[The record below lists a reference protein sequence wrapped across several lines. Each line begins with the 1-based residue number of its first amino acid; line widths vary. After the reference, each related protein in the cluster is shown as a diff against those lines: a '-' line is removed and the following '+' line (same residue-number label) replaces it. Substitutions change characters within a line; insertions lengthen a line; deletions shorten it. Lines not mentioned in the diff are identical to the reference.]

1 MSDFSSVKVSGRNG
15 YEIRADLLEL
25 AQKHV
30 MSEYHAN
37 IDKLRL
43 EYGIDDI
50 TGELLFEG
58 DIPTPPSVADV
69 LVAANEFYSFV
80 NHAKK

>member
-1 MSDFSSVKVSGRNG
+1 MSEVNTAKVSGRNG

-30 MSEYHAN
+30 MSEYHSKIN
-37 IDKLRL
+37 KLQL
-43 EYGIDDI
+43 EYGLDDI

-58 DIPTPPSVADV
+58 EIPTPPSVADV

-80 NHAKK
+80 NHTKK